1 MITFFRNPVHYDL
14 FLSFNTKI
22 FNAGNY
28 FRQFR
33 HTLSRIFFPTF
44 LYCLFIIFGRSHKE
58 EAACLPQFLYE
69 TYAVFHHPDHSNNLL
84 ERSLHTVFFQ
94 YRHKQFGNL
103 FTRKNEMAHLTA
115 SCWIV
120 NPARTKALLAYHN
133 IYDSWAWLGGHADG
147 MEDLLAVACKE
158 ANEESGVTAVP
169 VSPEIFSVEIL
180 GVAGHVKRGK
190 YVSAHLHLNVTYL
203 LQADESQALHEKP
216 DENSGVRWFALPDVL
231 PNIRE
236 PEMRVVY
243 QKLMDK
249 CAALHL

>member
-1 MITFFRNPVHYDL
+1 MTIFEQLRAYAPV
-14 FLSFNTKI
+14 
-22 FNAGNY
+22 NA
-28 FRQFR
+28 Q
-33 HTLSRIFFPTF
+33 
-44 LYCLFIIFGRSHKE
+44 
-58 EAACLPQFLYE
+58 EASDRRLILQ
-69 TYAVFHHPDHSNNLL
+69 YA
-84 ERSLHTVFFQ
+84 E
-94 YRHKQFGNL
+94 QFGNL

-216 DENSGVRWFALPDVL
+216 DGNSVTSPPQRGHLPRTSFSSCSGNTKPGPYSLLASSNRNSSLSKWFPALDVSFFSFTL
-231 PNIRE
+231 FPLFFFPSGR
-236 PEMRVVY
+236 
-243 QKLMDK
+243 LTHGSDSHALTL
-249 CAALHL
+249 AAVMTQSFISEVFCVFQIMN